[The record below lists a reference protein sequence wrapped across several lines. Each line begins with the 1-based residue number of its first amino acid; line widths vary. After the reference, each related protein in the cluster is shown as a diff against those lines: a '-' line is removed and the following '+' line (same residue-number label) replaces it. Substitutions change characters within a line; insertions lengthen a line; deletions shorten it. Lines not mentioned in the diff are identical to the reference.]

1 MTNHGRRQIIFGIL
15 IMIPLRYL
23 GAQLPESFEH
33 VVSFGGTNYTAALE
47 FYSNRGPNFEVW
59 QQKDDGTFETLTVP
73 IVGTYIGTLK
83 GVPGSTV
90 SALRFDS
97 GIVYYLSLIHI

>member
-1 MTNHGRRQIIFGIL
+1 MIDHGPRQIIFGIL

-47 FYSNRGPNFEVW
+47 FYSNRGPNFEVT
-59 QQKDDGTFETLTVP
+59 KSFFFG
-73 IVGTYIGTLK
+73 IVGTEYILRWLPIGTHAWNKFIKPEELEK
-83 GVPGSTV
+83 VAQGVI
-90 SALRFDS
+90 D
-97 GIVYYLSLIHI
+97 I